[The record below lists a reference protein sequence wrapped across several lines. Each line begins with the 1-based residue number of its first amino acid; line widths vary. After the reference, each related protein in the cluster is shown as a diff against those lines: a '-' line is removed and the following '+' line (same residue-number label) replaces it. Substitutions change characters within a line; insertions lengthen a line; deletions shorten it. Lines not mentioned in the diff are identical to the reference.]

1 MFIYW
6 IKYMRAGELTR
17 GKNVYVAD
25 DKNEIIKFAIL
36 IA

>member
-1 MFIYW
+1 MYACW
-6 IKYMRAGELTR
+6 ELSC

-25 DKNEIIKFAIL
+25 GKNEIIKFAIL